1 MFQQVTR
8 VTYKFQYMLRT
19 RISTREGGSE
29 FPISFQHY
37 KIKEEARAS
46 SLVLLLNCLQS
57 TSNFLDLEDF
67 QEISDLDIVV
77 GFQ

>member
-1 MFQQVTR
+1 LLLKGR
-8 VTYKFQYMLRT
+8 KF
-19 RISTREGGSE
+19 
-29 FPISFQHY
+29 PVSFQHY

-57 TSNFLDLEDF
+57 TSNFLNFENF

-77 GFQ
+77 GFE

>member
-1 MFQQVTR
+1 M

-19 RISTREGGSE
+19 RISTLKGGKL
-29 FPISFQHY
+29 PISFQHY

-77 GFQ
+77 GFE